1 MDFEC
6 TNDVAYPLDAVHR
19 LVRDDMPA
27 IVPYLKDVEEIRVLD
42 RKDEPTGVR
51 ITNLWRGSASAAP
64 SIVQRFVTPDMV
76 TWTDHAFWRNDRPQ
90 AEWKLEP
97 RVGGRLFECTGTTT
111 VLPGA
116 REDAC
121 RIQIKGRI
129 SVYPERLPGVPRLLA
144 GTIRGKVEEFVVGM
158 IVPNLRSL
166 SVGVQGYF
174 DAKRKG
180 A

>member
-6 TNDVAYPLDAVHR
+6 TNDVGHPADPVLR
-19 LVRDDMPA
+19 LIRDDMPS
-27 IVPYLKDVEEIRVLD
+27 IVPFLKDVEEIRVLE
-42 RKDEPTGVR
+42 RKEEPGGVR

-64 SIVQRFVTPDMV
+64 SIVQKFVTPDMV
-76 TWTDHAFWRNDRPQ
+76 TWTDYAFWRHERQQ

-111 VLPGA
+111 VLAGA
-116 REDAC
+116 RDGAC
-121 RIQIKGRI
+121 RIQIRGRI

-144 GTIRGKVEEFVVGM
+144 GTVRGKIEEFVVGM
-158 IVPNLRSL
+158 IVPNLKSL

-174 DAKRKG
+174 DAKGQK